1 MSHKTEAELLSAKHN
16 VARYWVETRAVG
28 WVTLVAIVVL
38 GILGYQAMPKR
49 KDPFIK
55 VRSAVAIT
63 AWPGASAEKVEE
75 QVTRKVDEKIAQ
87 NADIEK
93 IESTSRTGVSV
104 VTVTLRDDVPIRD
117 ISKAFDD
124 IDLKLRSIRDLPEG
138 AQPIDFNKD
147 FGDTAALMLTV
158 ASPKVSDVE
167 LELRA
172 RDLSKALLRSRG
184 ATGVGRSALILCF
197 PIALNPENLHRLANR
212 FSTFASA
219 AGVRHATVIT
229 GAGFVAI
236 DGEVDGGEA
245 RWQQLMQRFLDDFQH
260 ASSFHPDVWAP
271 FVVTD
276 PASALERLRSVRGD
290 RYSYRQLDDFTDAI
304 ARRLRGVD
312 KVSKVTR
319 SGVLGERIYLD
330 YSQQRFAQ
338 FGVGVNTVR
347 EALSARNVESPS
359 GVLEVRGRNVAVDA
373 TGEYEN
379 EAEIGDT
386 LLTTS
391 STGSPVFFRELGEV
405 TRDYE
410 EPPLYLNT
418 HTWRDAAGNFQTSR
432 AITLS
437 IQMRTTEQVAVFSRA
452 VDEALASVRATLPED
467 LILARTS
474 DQAVQVKD
482 KVGLFMNSLFE
493 AIVLIVLVA
502 LVGFREWRSALVMA
516 LSIPLTLALTFV
528 FMWVLDLDIQQ
539 MSIAAL
545 ILALGLLIDDPVVAG
560 DAIKREL
567 DSGKDRVTAG
577 WMGPTKLARAILYA
591 TLTSIVAYLPFLMM
605 TGDVGH
611 FIFALPVVITCS
623 LVASRLVSMTFI
635 PLLGYAILRP
645 EKHQARPSA
654 FMERYRQVIRW
665 AIDRRY
671 LVLALSCIALVMGML
686 AARQLRT
693 SFFPN
698 DLSYL
703 SYVDVFLPEDSA
715 IESTRA
721 VAVEAGK
728 IILEVAEEHGH
739 QKEGGAGARNVLRSL
754 TTFVGAGAPR
764 FWYSLAPQQ
773 GAANYAQL
781 VVEVYDSH
789 QTTEIIP
796 KLQRALSAR
805 IPGASVDVRQLE
817 NGKPVPNPIE
827 VRISGD
833 DLETLR
839 KVASRVDGVIR
850 TVPIAARVRDDFGV
864 ASLRVHFEVDPVRA
878 ALAGVSNAE
887 VAQADLAAL
896 SGAPLNVLRDR
907 DKRIP
912 IVARLRMEEHGNLG
926 DLDDLYVYS
935 SRSSQKIPIA
945 QVATRRF
952 SAVPEKIQR
961 RNQLRTITVAAFPVS
976 GKLPSEVM
984 KLVQPKLQSIRQSL
998 PPGYFMEIGGSEE
1011 QVGKV
1016 AREAAVVAITSILGI
1031 FFALVVQFRSAI
1043 KPLIVFAAL
1052 PYGVAGA
1059 LTAVFLMN
1067 APFGFTAILG
1077 TISLLG
1083 VIVSHIIVLF
1093 DYIEEAHERGE
1104 SLQESLLDAGVARLR
1119 PVLITVGATV
1129 LGLVPLALHGGPL
1142 WEALCYAQ
1150 IGGLLLATGI
1160 TLLLVPLLYAVFVMD
1175 LRWVTWREAPRPA
1188 AAPLSAEAIGSRGSP
1203 PAPSSV

>member
-1 MSHKTEAELLSAKHN
+1 VSHKTEAELLSAKHN
-16 VARYWVETRAVG
+16 TARYFVETRAVS
-28 WVTLVAIVVL
+28 WVTLVAVVVL
-38 GILGYQAMPKR
+38 GVLGYRAMPKR

-55 VRSAVAIT
+55 IRAAVAIT
-63 AWPGASAEKVEE
+63 PWPGASAEKVEE
-75 QVTRKVDEKIAQ
+75 QLTRKIDEKVAQ
-87 NADIEK
+87 NADIDK

-104 VTVTLRDDVPIRD
+104 VTLTLRDDLPIRD
-117 ISKAFDD
+117 IPKAFDD
-124 IDLKLRSIRDLPEG
+124 IELKLRSIQDLPQG
-138 AQPIDFNKD
+138 ALPIDFNKD

-158 ASPKVSDVE
+158 ASPKVGDVE

-172 RDLSKALLRSRG
+172 RDLSSALLKSRG
-184 ATGVGRSALILCF
+184 TAGTNRSALVLCF
-197 PIALNPENLHRLANR
+197 PAALNPEPLRRLATR

-219 AGVRHATVIT
+219 AGARQARVIT

-236 DGEVDGGEA
+236 DAEVDRGEA
-245 RWQQLMQRFLDDFQH
+245 RWQQLMQRFLDEFQH
-260 ASSFHPDVWAP
+260 ASGLHPDVWAP
-271 FVVTD
+271 FVVGD
-276 PASALERLRSVRGD
+276 PASTLEQLRRARGD

-304 ARRLRGVD
+304 ARRIRAVG
-312 KVSKVTR
+312 KVSRVTR
-319 SGVLGERIYLD
+319 SGAIDERIYLD

-347 EALSARNVESPS
+347 DALAARNVESPS
-359 GVLEVRGRNVAVDA
+359 GLLEVRGRNVAVDA
-373 TGEYEN
+373 TGEYED

-410 EPPLYLNT
+410 DPPRYLNT
-418 HTWRDAAGNFQTSR
+418 HTWRDASGNFQTSR

-437 IQMRTTEQVAVFSRA
+437 IQMRTTEQVAAFSRA
-452 VDEALASVRATLPED
+452 VDEALDSVRATLPED
-467 LILARTS
+467 LIFARTS
-474 DQAVQVKD
+474 DQGVQVED
-482 KVGLFMNSLFE
+482 KVGLFMRSLLE

-502 LVGFREWRSALVMA
+502 LVGFREWRSALLMA
-516 LSIPLTLALTFV
+516 LSIPITLALTFV
-528 FMWVLDLDIQQ
+528 FMWVLGLDIQQ

-567 DSGKDRVTAG
+567 DSGKDRATAA
-577 WMGPTKLARAILYA
+577 WLGPTKLARAILFA
-591 TLTSIVAYLPFLMM
+591 TVTSIVAYLPFLLMS
-605 TGDVGH
+605 GDVGH
-611 FIFALPVVITCS
+611 FIFALPVVITCA

-635 PLLGYAILRP
+635 PLLGYVILRP
-645 EKHQARPSA
+645 DTRKAGPSA
-654 FMERYRQVIRW
+654 FMERYRRLIRA

-671 LVLALSCIALVMGML
+671 RVLAVSCIALLIGGL

-703 SYVDVFLPEDSA
+703 SYVDVFLPEDSSIDA
-715 IESTRA
+715 TRA
-721 VAVEAGK
+721 AAAEAGRV
-728 IILEVAEEHGH
+728 ILEVAEQQGHGH
-739 QKEGGAGARNVLRSL
+739 RMLRSL
-754 TTFVGAGAPR
+754 TTFVGGGAPR

-773 GAANYAQL
+773 SAPNYAQV

-789 QTTEIIP
+789 QTTEILP
-796 KLQRALSAR
+796 ELQRALSAR
-805 IPGASVDVRQLE
+805 IPGAYVDVRQLE
-817 NGKPVPNPIE
+817 NGKPVPNPVEI
-827 VRISGD
+827 RISGD

-839 KVASRVDGVIR
+839 GIAARVEAVVR
-850 TVPIAARVRDDFGV
+850 SVPIADRVRDDFGV
-864 ASLRVHFEVDPVRA
+864 ASLRVHFDVDPVRA

-896 SGAPLNVLRDR
+896 SGAPLNTLREG

-912 IVARLRMEEHGNLG
+912 IVARLRLEERGNLG

-935 SRSSQKIPIA
+935 SRSSQKVPIA

-961 RNQLRTITVAAFPVS
+961 RNQLRTISVAAFPVP

-984 KLVQPKLQSIRQSL
+984 KLVHPKLRGIGESL

-1011 QVGKV
+1011 EVGKV
-1016 AREAAVVAITSILGI
+1016 AREAAVVAITSVLAI

-1052 PYGVAGA
+1052 PYGVSGA
-1059 LTAVFLMN
+1059 LTAVFLMG

-1093 DYIEEAHERGE
+1093 DYIEEAHEKGE
-1104 SLQESLLDAGVARLR
+1104 SFRDSLLDAGVARLR

-1129 LGLVPLALHGGPL
+1129 LGLIPLARHGGPL

-1160 TLLLVPLLYAVFVMD
+1160 TLVLVPVLYAVFVLD
-1175 LRWVTWREAPRPA
+1175 LKWVKWIEAPRSVPA
-1188 AAPLSAEAIGSRGSP
+1188 ASPSAA
-1203 PAPSSV
+1203 